1 MRVPRASSLARPPR
15 RAQLSLLSG
24 EGPLSRKLRACHLL
38 LYTRWVWNLPAS
50 CRQLSKGSNA
60 LRFPRMAVVHDC
72 EARCRVLRLRFRSKP
87 RTDLISRALSR
98 AKFTRVRRRKLLVA
112 IPCGAARSGSGAS
125 ACGAD
130 PSGSATHGSHFLIF
144 TDGFG
149 LAPKYQGFPETTLFH
164 SGVFSKTPWLAL
176 ALKTM
181 PVRGLPLPQGHFV
194 AVGYRS

>member
-1 MRVPRASSLARPPR
+1 MLCDSLIWLWFMIA
-15 RAQLSLLSG
+15 
-24 EGPLSRKLRACHLL
+24 KLA
-38 LYTRWVWNLPAS
+38 A
-50 CRQLSKGSNA
+50 G
-60 LRFPRMAVVHDC
+60 F
-72 EARCRVLRLRFRSKP
+72 LRLRFRSKP

-130 PSGSATHGSHFLIF
+130 PSGSATHGSHFRYLLMVW
-144 TDGFG
+144 

-176 ALKTM
+176 ALMTM